1 MINVTHRHITIISQQ
16 GPYANSAGQDALDF
30 ALAMANFGQ
39 QVNLVFMHDGIF
51 QLLANQNAESIFRKA
66 FTKSFAALVYYDIEP
81 IYVCQRS
88 LEARNVSLNDLIID
102 VETLDEVGMQALF
115 KTQQHVVTF

>member
-1 MINVTHRHITIISQQ
+1 VTHKHITVIAQQ

-39 QVNLVFMHDGIF
+39 QVNFVFMHDGVF
-51 QLLANQNAESIFRKA
+51 QLLANQNAESICRRA

-81 IYVCQRS
+81 VYVCQRS
-88 LEARNVSLNDLIID
+88 LDVRNLSAKDLIVD
-102 VETLDEVGMQALF
+102 VEILDEAGLQALF
-115 KTQQHVVTF
+115 KTQQHMVTF

>member
-1 MINVTHRHITIISQQ
+1 MTQRHITIIAQQ

-30 ALAMANFGQ
+30 AMAMANFGQ
-39 QVNLVFMHDGIF
+39 HVNLVFMHDGVF
-51 QLLANQNAESIFRKA
+51 QLLANQHAESIFRKD
-66 FTKSFAALVYYDIEP
+66 FTKCFAALTYYDIEP

-88 LEARNVSLNDLIID
+88 LAARNVSPNDLIVG

-115 KTQQHVVTF
+115 KTPQHLVTF